1 MKAFITGINGF
12 AGSYL
17 AEALLKSGRQ
27 VAGSVQPGTPLD
39 NLAAIETQL
48 KLIPLDLNDSSAL
61 EKILAA
67 EAPDEIYHLAAV
79 SSVKDSLDD
88 PRQCFIVNVLGSLN
102 LLEAVRHH
110 LPKTTVVLVTS
121 SEIYGEALSDKVLTS
136 ESSPIIPKSPY
147 AVSKAA
153 LDQLGRVYAK
163 TYGLRVVMARP
174 FSHTGPRQTPT
185 FFVPTVAKQI
195 AELEKSGGGE
205 IKVGNLEIYR
215 DFTDVRD
222 VVDAYILLAE
232 KGKSGEA
239 YIICRGENQYLKKI
253 VARLTELVKVPIKV
267 TVDPDRFRKADLI
280 SMKIDNRKLK
290 DLGWMPRRP
299 LDATLVEILQFWRE
313 KVAQ

>member
-12 AGSYL
+12 AGSFL

-27 VAGSVQPGTPLD
+27 VAGSVQPGTPLE
-39 NLAAIETQL
+39 NLAAIETKL
-48 KLIPLDLNDSSAL
+48 KLFPLDLNDSASL
-61 EKILAA
+61 EKILAV

-79 SSVKDSLDD
+79 SSVKESLDD
-88 PRQCFIVNVLGSLN
+88 PRKCFIVNVLGSLN
-102 LLEAVRHH
+102 LLESVRLH
-110 LPKTTVVLVTS
+110 LPKATVVLVTS
-121 SEIYGEALSDKVLTS
+121 SEIYGEVLNEKVLTS

-163 TYGLRVVMARP
+163 TYGLKVIMARP

-185 FFVPTVAKQI
+185 FFVPTVAKQV

-205 IKVGNLEIYR
+205 IKVGNLDIYR

-222 VVDAYILLAE
+222 VVDAYILMAE

-239 YIICRGENQYLKKI
+239 YNICRGENQHLKSLADKLI
-253 VARLTELVKVPIKV
+253 ALARVPIKV
-267 TVDPDRFRKADLI
+267 TIDPDRYRKVDLT

-290 DLGWMPRRP
+290 ALGWQPIIP
-299 LDATLVEILQFWRE
+299 IDTTLADILAYWR
-313 KVAQ
+313 KRV

>member
-12 AGSYL
+12 AGSFL

-27 VAGSVQPGTPLD
+27 VTGSVQPGTPLD
-39 NLAAIETQL
+39 NLAAIEAQL

-61 EKILAA
+61 EKFIAA

-88 PRQCFIVNVLGSLN
+88 PRKCFIVNVLGSLN
-102 LLEAVRHH
+102 LLEAARHH

-121 SEIYGEALSDKVLTS
+121 SEIYGEALSEKVLTS

-153 LDQLGRVYAK
+153 LDHLGRVYANNF
-163 TYGLRVVMARP
+163 GLKVVIARP
-174 FSHTGPRQTPT
+174 FSHIGPRQTSV
-185 FFVPTVAKQI
+185 FFIPSIASQI
-195 AELEKSGGGE
+195 VELEKTGGGE
-205 IKVGNLEIYR
+205 IKVGNIEMDR

-222 VVDAYILLAE
+222 VVEAYVLLAE

-239 YIICRGENQYLKKI
+239 YNICRGETRRLK
-253 VARLTELVKVPIKV
+253 ELVDRLIALARVPIKV
-267 TVDPDRFRKADLI
+267 TIDSERCRPSDLT
-280 SMKIDNRKLK
+280 SMKIDSRKLK
-290 DLGWMPRRP
+290 AIGWQPIIP
-299 LDATLVEILQFWRE
+299 IDTTLADILAYWR
-313 KVAQ
+313 KRV